1 MKKLKIKNLSPTPL
15 LIILA
20 VFVFISIPI
29 RVFQLTNCIDPK
41 TGFWAAQDFTALL
54 LYILIIA
61 FAVVAFV
68 LSFFSA
74 SMTRPQF
81 SENKDVAY
89 GVFSIVFAATILV
102 QSVLSA
108 SSLLSIA
115 STFTVSLENGVSVA
129 SLLISNGALS
139 MAFEFIFG
147 LLSSIY
153 FVINAIGALTGSDRI
168 SYHRL
173 LGLSPVIWVMA
184 RLIYHFVDPINYR
197 YVSQLFL
204 EILLYCFAMVFFL
217 SFARI
222 ASGVNESKS
231 MEIIWFTG
239 VLVSLLSFICAGAPL
254 ILMITGKGN
263 LIPAN
268 YPLNFADLGLALFS
282 TSFLFT
288 VTPLTSEVS
297 EN

>member
-15 LIILA
+15 LIVLA
-20 VFVFISIPI
+20 VFIFISIPI

-54 LYILIIA
+54 LYILIIV

-74 SMTRPQF
+74 TMSRPQF
-81 SENKDVAY
+81 DENKDTVY
-89 GVFSIVFAATILV
+89 GIFSIVFAFAVLA

-108 SSLLSIA
+108 SNLLSLA
-115 STFTVSLENGVSVA
+115 STFSVSLEGGASIV

-139 MAFEFIFG
+139 LGLEVIFG
-147 LLSSIY
+147 LLSAIY
-153 FVINAIGALTGSDRI
+153 FVINAIGALTGSERI
-168 SYHRL
+168 SYHRIL
-173 LGLSPVIWVMA
+173 ALSPVIWMMA
-184 RLIYHFVDPINYR
+184 KLIFHFIDPINYR

-222 ASGVNESKS
+222 ASGVNEEKS

-239 VLVSLLSFICAGAPL
+239 VMTSLLSFICAFAPL
-254 ILMITGKGN
+254 VLMITGKGN
-263 LIPAN
+263 LIPAD
-268 YPLNFADLGLALFS
+268 YPLNFADLGLAFFS

-297 EN
+297 ED